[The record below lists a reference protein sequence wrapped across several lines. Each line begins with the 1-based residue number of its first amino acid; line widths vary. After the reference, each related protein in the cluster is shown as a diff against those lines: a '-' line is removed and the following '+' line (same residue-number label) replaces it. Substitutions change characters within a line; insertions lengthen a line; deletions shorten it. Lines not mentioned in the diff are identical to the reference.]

1 MVWFL
6 KKNCKKALYLA
17 LYFNPGLKNFHQF
30 LYLKLCSENFY
41 GNFQCLKVFE
51 LNLKLCWY
59 NSFWEAGVN
68 RRWSKHRFH
77 PSVYGLS
84 CLEKTWRCHLRKNLK
99 KNLAERKTLMKN
111 GEWLFLTGYRPV
123 CNPWVCKGNIYL
135 GDKIFLCIFISTLNF
150 YTGN

>member
-77 PSVYGLS
+77 PSVYGLP

-99 KNLAERKTLMKN
+99 KTLQKGKLWWKMENDCFWLATDQSAIL
-111 GEWLFLTGYRPV
+111 GYAR
-123 CNPWVCKGNIYL
+123 GT
-135 GDKIFLCIFISTLNF
+135 FIWEIKSSCASSF
-150 YTGN
+150 QP

>member
-77 PSVYGLS
+77 PSVYGLP

-99 KNLAERKTLMKN
+99 KTLQKGKLWWKMENDCFWLATDQSAIL
-111 GEWLFLTGYRPV
+111 GYA
-123 CNPWVCKGNIYL
+123 G
-135 GDKIFLCIFISTLNF
+135 GTFIWEIKSSCASSF
-150 YTGN
+150 QP